1 MIDLE
6 IKIFN
11 ELTGREVYEILRA
24 RSEVFMIGQNFICH
38 DEDGKDIEA
47 VHLMIKKKEK
57 VIAYLRILKTD
68 VSYKGAASIGRV
80 LVTKEARRRGL
91 AKQIV
96 QAAVNYIFNDLNEEK
111 ITIGAQEYLRD
122 FYISFGFKA
131 ISDIY
136 IENNIPHIDMT
147 INRNNL

>member
-1 MIDLE
+1 MMNLK
-6 IKIFN
+6 IKKFD

-24 RSEVFMIGQNFICH
+24 RSEVFMVGQNFVYN
-38 DEDGKDIEA
+38 DEDGKDLDA
-47 VHLMIKKKEK
+47 VHVMIKEEEK
-57 VIAYLRILKTD
+57 VIAYLRILKAG
-68 VSYKGAASIGRV
+68 VSYKDAPSMGRV
-80 LVTKEARRRGL
+80 LVIKEARRRGL

-96 QAAVNYIFNDLNEEK
+96 QAAIDYIFNDLNEEK

-122 FYISFGFKA
+122 FYLSFGFKA

-136 IENNIPHIDMT
+136 IENSIPHIDMT